1 MINFTSTSSA
11 TVTAGA
17 ITQADLNSG
26 SASAAS
32 ATDTPI
38 VSRRASGRQSS
49 TGETQSYELSTQ
61 TLAGEVMLIGDINLL
76 TNPSLELAGTLELQ
90 PTFYQALASTA
101 RRNIVLKLREDLYG
115 QIAID
120 DFKNEVTQVEGTTD
134 FRGLLTEDQVASTPA
149 VFVMRLRTQSTAN
162 QTLGYEVRQQVEDYF
177 GILLVADN
185 VTDEYGVNSMDII
198 WALHTKIVDSLLGW
212 QLPTTE
218 FDRPTMPLTYRGGTA
233 YGLEL
238 DSYHWLDQFS
248 CASQICSYRNRPK
261 PVTF

>member
-1 MINFTSTSSA
+1 MASA
-11 TVTAGA
+11 SVAGA
-17 ITQADLNSG
+17 IPKEAH
-26 SASAAS
+26 SAS
-32 ATDTPI
+32 
-38 VSRRASGRQSS
+38 VNQSNS
-49 TGETQSYELSTQ
+49 SFAEVHIYELTSEDFTGTALIRGDLTGRLDPTQ
-61 TLAGEVMLIGDINLL
+61 TITVVI
-76 TNPSLELAGTLELQ
+76 NPSFKSQST
-90 PTFYQALASTA
+90 LASTA

-248 CASQICSYRNRPK
+248 CTSQICSYRNRPK